1 MLSMSSV
8 TVGSGIDDEVV
19 KSVAADSAD
28 EVTSD
33 EYRRITGES
42 LSQTVDLAR
51 WKKGVEALKDYDKL
65 EAEVTAAEEISVE
78 VRKAIREKIFPAI
91 RQTEGA
97 PKYAG
102 VWRLSPADIAQTHR
116 DVLMNGLVEGCDGN
130 VHVINT
136 MALQIVQIAVVGV
149 SYNAEEESW
158 AHRIFKRDI
167 RVKPG
172 TDMVE
177 ETLKLLKRRS
187 PDEDAKDKPR
197 RVTEMMRRGVMTFM
211 ERQVMADALRSPWRI
226 GHGHPLAYELLTGA
240 GSVELIRLSLPVLR
254 RLIEHRKF
262 IFVPSDTNEQ
272 HIKTIGDA
280 LDPFEYAIISDA
292 RPYLTRIARG
302 HFRGE
307 WAETMERDL
316 RAFIENAG
324 PEIVVG
330 TYRASPYAPAQVL
343 YAHRDYAH
351 EAARIAIADSV
362 HLDHRGFPMLI
373 EMADNMCRTYFGAQ
387 SVERPVLAAFGATDA
402 PFRHLGERT
411 TRS

>member
-1 MLSMSSV
+1 MSSV
-8 TVGSGIDDEVV
+8 NATDETDDDVV
-19 KSVAADSAD
+19 KRLAADPID

-42 LSQTVDLAR
+42 LSQTVDLAG

-65 EAEVTAAEEISVE
+65 EAEVIAAEEISAE
-78 VRKAIREKIFPAI
+78 VRKAIRDKIFPAI
-91 RQTEGA
+91 PKTENA
-97 PKYAG
+97 PKDAG
-102 VWRLSPADIAQTHR
+102 VWRLAPAEVGQTHR

-130 VHVINT
+130 VHVVNT
-136 MALQIVQIAVVGV
+136 MTLQIVQIAVVGV

-167 RVKPG
+167 RVQPG
-172 TDMVE
+172 ADMVE

-187 PDEDAKDKPR
+187 PDEDGRDKPR

-211 ERQVMADALRSPWRI
+211 ERQVLADALRSPWRI
-226 GHGHPLAYELLTGA
+226 GHGNPLAYELLTGA
-240 GSVELIRLSLPVLR
+240 GSVELIRLSIPVLE
-254 RLIEHRKF
+254 RLIAHRKF
-262 IFVPSDTNEQ
+262 VFVPSDTNEQ

-280 LDPFEYAIISDA
+280 LDPLEYAIISDSI
-292 RPYLTRIARG
+292 PYLTRIARG

-307 WAETMERDL
+307 WAQTMERDL
-316 RAFIENAG
+316 RTFINDVG
-324 PEIVVG
+324 PQIVVG
-330 TYRASPYAPAQVL
+330 TYRASPYAPAQVF

-387 SVERPVLAAFGATDA
+387 SVERPVLAAFGITDG
-402 PFRHLGERT
+402 PFRHLGERL
-411 TRS
+411 TRT

>member
-1 MLSMSSV
+1 MLTMSTV
-8 TVGSGIDDEVV
+8 TVTGDTDDDVV
-19 KSVAADSAD
+19 RRVAGEPVD
-28 EVTSD
+28 ELTSD

-91 RQTEGA
+91 RETEGA
-97 PKYAG
+97 PKDAG
-102 VWRLSPADIAQTHR
+102 VWRLTQADIAQTHR

-130 VHVINT
+130 VHVVNT
-136 MALQIVQIAVVGV
+136 MALQIVQIAVVAV

-167 RVKPG
+167 RVQPG
-172 TDMVE
+172 ADMVG

-187 PDEDAKDKPR
+187 PDEDGNDKPR

-226 GHGHPLAYELLTGA
+226 GHGNPLAYELLTGA
-240 GSVELIRLSLPVLR
+240 GSHEMIRLSIPVLR
-254 RLIEHRKF
+254 RLIAHRKF
-262 IFVPSDTNEQ
+262 VFVVSDTNEQ

-280 LDPFEYAIISDA
+280 LDPLEYAIISDA
-292 RPYLTRIARG
+292 TPYLTRIARG
-302 HFRGE
+302 GFRGE
-307 WAETMERDL
+307 WKRTLDEDL
-316 RAFIENAG
+316 RPFMDDVG
-324 PEIVVG
+324 PQIVVG
-330 TYRASPYAPAQVL
+330 TYRASPYAPPQIF

-351 EAARIAIADSV
+351 EAARIVIADSV

-373 EMADNMCRTYFGAQ
+373 DMADNMCRTYFGAQ
-387 SVERPVLAAFGATDA
+387 SVERPVLAAFAGTDA
-402 PFRHLGERT
+402 PFRHLDERT

>member
-1 MLSMSSV
+1 MSSV
-8 TVGSGIDDEVV
+8 PGTNETDDDVV
-19 KSVAADSAD
+19 KRVAGEPVD

-51 WKKGVEALKDYDKL
+51 WKKGVEALRDYDKL
-65 EAEVTAAEEISVE
+65 EAEVIAAEEISAE

-91 RQTEGA
+91 RETEGA
-97 PKYAG
+97 PKDAG
-102 VWRLSPADIAQTHR
+102 VWRLTPADVVKTHR

-130 VHVINT
+130 VHVVNT
-136 MALQIVQIAVVGV
+136 MTLQIVQIAVVGV

-167 RVKPG
+167 RVQPG
-172 TDMVE
+172 ADMVE

-187 PDEDAKDKPR
+187 PDEDGKDKPR

-211 ERQVMADALRSPWRI
+211 ERQVMADALRSPWRM
-226 GHGHPLAYELLTGA
+226 GHGNPLAYELLTGA
-240 GSVELIRLSLPVLR
+240 GSVELIRLSVPVLR

-262 IFVPSDTNEQ
+262 VFVPSDTNEQ

-280 LDPFEYAIISDA
+280 LDPLEYAIITDV
-292 RPYLTRIARG
+292 RPYLERIARG
-302 HFRGE
+302 GFRGE
-307 WAETMERDL
+307 WEQYMKEEL
-316 RAFIENAG
+316 RAFINDVG
-324 PEIVVG
+324 PQVVLG
-330 TYRASPYAPAQVL
+330 TYRASPYAPAQVF

-362 HLDHRGFPMLI
+362 HLDHRGFPMLV

-387 SVERPVLAAFGATDA
+387 SIERPVYAAFGATDA
-402 PFRHLGERT
+402 PFRHLSERSNRT
-411 TRS
+411 

>member
-1 MLSMSSV
+1 MLTMSSV
-8 TVGSGIDDEVV
+8 TATDETDDSVV
-19 KSVAADSAD
+19 KRIAGEPVD

-33 EYRRITGES
+33 EYHRITGES

-65 EAEVTAAEEISVE
+65 EAEVTAAEEISAE

-91 RQTEGA
+91 RETEGA
-97 PKYAG
+97 PKDAG
-102 VWRLSPADIAQTHR
+102 VWRLTPADVVKTHG
-116 DVLMNGLVEGCDGN
+116 DILMNGLVEGCDGN
-130 VHVINT
+130 VHVVNT

-167 RVKPG
+167 RVQPG
-172 TDMVE
+172 ADMVE

-187 PDEDAKDKPR
+187 PDGDGKDKPR

-211 ERQVMADALRSPWRI
+211 ERQVMADALRSPWRM
-226 GHGHPLAYELLTGA
+226 GHGNPLAYELLTGA
-240 GSVELIRLSLPVLR
+240 GSVELIRLSVPVLR

-262 IFVPSDTNEQ
+262 VFVPSDTNEQ

-280 LDPFEYAIISDA
+280 LHPLEYAIISDSI
-292 RPYLTRIARG
+292 PYLTRIARG

-307 WAETMERDL
+307 WDQLMKQEL
-316 RAFIENAG
+316 RAFIEEVG
-324 PEIVVG
+324 PEILIG
-330 TYRASPYAPAQVL
+330 TYRASPYAPAQVF
-343 YAHRDYAH
+343 YAHRDYVH

-373 EMADNMCRTYFGAQ
+373 EMADNMCSTYFGGH
-387 SVERPVLAAFGATDA
+387 SVERPVLAAFGGTDA
-402 PFRHLGERT
+402 PFRHLGERS